1 MVNSCRVRC
10 ADHNRLSLL
19 ALVGFLTWASSVIA
33 QDKPAEKKDQ
43 PKVLLAAPLVVSPNV
58 VAKITLRGLKLDTA
72 SEVAIMGFDSPP
84 KIELKKKEKAAPPNG
99 LNANEVG
106 DSFVEIEFTLP
117 EGLATADVQLMVTNP
132 DGTSQPYAL
141 LVMPADKLATETE
154 PNEGFRKP
162 GKIAFGQT
170 IVGSVHQQR
179 DVDVFEIEAAAGQ
192 TIVAETIAARRG
204 SALDPLLMLYDAAGQ
219 VVAQSDDTGDHRD
232 ALLKHKAAAAGKFYL
247 TLIDAHDRGSPGHP
261 YLLQLRSE

>member
-1 MVNSCRVRC
+1 M
-10 ADHNRLSLL
+10 AKHALL
-19 ALVGFLTWASSVIA
+19 LIVIALLVLRSAAVA

-58 VAKITLRGLKLDTA
+58 AAKVTLRGLKLDTS
-72 SEVAIMGFDSPP
+72 SEVAITGLDSPP

-106 DSFVEIEFTLP
+106 DSFIEIEFTLP
-117 EGLATADVQLMVTNP
+117 EGFAAAEVQLTVTNP
-132 DGTSQPYAL
+132 EGTSQPYSL
-141 LVMPADKLATETE
+141 LVLPADKLATETE
-154 PNEGFRKP
+154 PNEAFRKP

-179 DVDVFEIEAAAGQ
+179 DVDVFEIEASASQ

-204 SALDPLLMLYDAAGQ
+204 SAIDPLLVLYDAAGL
-219 VVAQSDDTGDHRD
+219 VIAQSDDSGDHRD
-232 ALLKHKAAAAGKFYL
+232 ALLKHKASAAGKFYL
-247 TLIDAHDRGSPGHP
+247 ALLDAHDRGSAGHP
-261 YLLQLRSE
+261 YLLSLKSE